1 MAKLFSEGT
10 LQWNM
15 PSGTRRSSSPSPT
28 TRHPIKKRHS
38 TGEAFEYMAG
48 CDEIRQQP
56 NEPVRLILYIIEI
69 KIYILS
75 YISFMCTEFK
85 IFFTIVCD

>member
-28 TRHPIKKRHS
+28 TRHPVKKRHS

-56 NEPVRLILYIIEI
+56 NEPVRLILYEIEN
-69 KIYILS
+69 KFS
-75 YISFMCTEFK
+75 YAKGFI
-85 IFFTIVCD
+85 